1 MITQTHQGKH
11 EVEHSI
17 VNLSELE
24 GALRIDAEYYDP
36 VYVRNEDLIKTKKWG
51 YVGDYLM
58 TCQYGISI
66 AMNEEGDGY
75 KMLKMD
81 DIIGILADD
90 ANAKYAPISEDL
102 FKKYKLNKKDVLFN
116 RVNSEEF
123 VGRTGIYLLDG
134 DHTFASYLIRIR
146 AKQDYANSYITI
158 FLKTKY
164 GEKTLRRVS
173 RRAVNQ
179 ANINAEE
186 LKQLKIPTPTDTFQK
201 EIENLVLESQQER
214 ENAEHLYKKAEDI
227 LLEELKLKEWKP
239 KTKKI
244 VIDSVEFEEE
254 KNISIKKLSE
264 VLEVDRLDAEYWVPK
279 YDEFLGLL
287 HNLREEGQIDI
298 EKLGELVDYKKGIE
312 VGSKQYFD
320 ESEIPFIRVSNLTPK
335 GIDLT
340 SAKYIRKE
348 LYEEIKK
355 EYEPKA
361 EEILF
366 TKDGSI
372 GVTYLLREQINS
384 IISGGILRLILK
396 RNIDEEYL
404 ELVLNSLAS
413 EFQIEREKT
422 GALIEHFKPKEIMCL
437 LVPLVNPKIQSPIAQ
452 KIQQSFESR
461 RRSKELLEIAKKS
474 VEVYIEK
481 DEEEGSRYINEELQ
495 KMETN

>member
-1 MITQTHQGKH
+1 MITQTYQGKQ
-11 EVEHSI
+11 EVEYSI
-17 VNLSELE
+17 VNLGELE

-36 VYVRNEDLIKTKKWG
+36 VYLRNEESIKNKTW
-51 YVGDYLM
+51 DYLGNYLVI
-58 TCQYGISI
+58 CQYGISI
-66 AMNEEGDGY
+66 AMNEVGDGY

-164 GEKTLRRVS
+164 GQKTLRRVS

-214 ENAEHLYKKAEDI
+214 ENAEYLYKEAEDI

-239 KTKKI
+239 KAKKKN
-244 VIDSVEFEEE
+244 IDGVEFEEE

-264 VLEVDRLDAEYWVPK
+264 ALEVNRLDAEYWDPK
-279 YDEFLGLL
+279 YDELEDLIKDYEMGWDYLA
-287 HNLREEGQIDI
+287 NLIYISKEKIKQENEEIYNYIELADI
-298 EKLGELVDYKKGIE
+298 N
-312 VGSKQYFD
+312 
-320 ESEIPFIRVSNLTPK
+320 SNLGSVNQTQ
-335 GIDLT
+335 
-340 SAKYIRKE
+340 
-348 LYEEIKK
+348 EIKGSDLPSRARMDIR
-355 EYEPKA
+355 EGD
-361 EEILF
+361 ILMSSVE
-366 TKDGSI
+366 GSI
-372 GVTYLLREQINS
+372 DKIALIDFEKNNLVASTGFFVFREDKLNKETI
-384 IISGGILRLILK
+384 
-396 RNIDEEYL
+396 
-404 ELVLNSLAS
+404 LVLLNIFSERYIKRQAQGTILTAIPYDSLNRV
-413 EFQIEREKT
+413 I
-422 GALIEHFKPKEIMCL
+422 LPI
-437 LVPLVNPKIQSPIAQ
+437 VNPKIQSIIAQ
-452 KIQQSFESR
+452 RIQQSFESR
-461 RRSKELLEIAKKS
+461 RKSKELLEIAKKS